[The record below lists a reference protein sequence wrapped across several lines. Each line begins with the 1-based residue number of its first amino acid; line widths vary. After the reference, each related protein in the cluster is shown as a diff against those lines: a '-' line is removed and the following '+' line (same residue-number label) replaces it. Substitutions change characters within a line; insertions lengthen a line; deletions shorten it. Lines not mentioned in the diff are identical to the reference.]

1 MIPVEMALGKV
12 LSNLPA
18 KQMELLPLLKALGA
32 VLAEEVRTDAPVPA
46 FDRAL
51 MDGYALRAADTGAGR
66 ELVVTGET
74 FAGGAQAT
82 LSPGTAIR
90 VMTGA
95 PLPVGADAVV
105 PQEEAEPSPG
115 GDRVKLAGATA
126 AGSHLA
132 RRGEEA
138 AEGTTLLK
146 PGQILR
152 PQEVGVIASI
162 GRERVKCYRRPAVCV
177 TTTGDEL
184 VELNVRPQGSQ
195 VRNSNAYMAIAQIA
209 NMGLPHAYVGIAKD
223 TVESLAQKVK
233 DGLRT
238 DVLIVVGGSGGGAR
252 DLVHDVLKR
261 EGVDMIVRGVAL
273 SPGRHFAFGRKGNI
287 LVFVLPG
294 NPVSA
299 YVCFELFVR
308 PSLAAISGFDHPCRS
323 IVPARLK
330 GEVNRIVD
338 RQQFLPAN
346 LSGAPGRR
354 EVSPLVFH
362 GAGDLAA
369 LTRANCLLLVPTG
382 AGAVAEG
389 SQVETLKL
397 DSDQQFIETEG
408 SGVFASGALA
418 ALGASRTQ
426 G

>member
-1 MIPVEMALGKV
+1 MIPVEVALSKV
-12 LSNLPA
+12 LSNLPP

-32 VLAEEVRTDAPVPA
+32 VLAEEIRADLPIPH
-46 FDRAL
+46 FDRVL
-51 MDGYALRAADTGAGR
+51 MDGYAVRAAEAAPGKD
-66 ELVVTGET
+66 LIVSGET
-74 FAGGAQAT
+74 YAGGRTAT
-82 LSPGTAIR
+82 LSSGTAIR

-95 PLPVGADAVV
+95 PLPTGADAVI
-105 PQEEAEPSPG
+105 PQEDVELSPG
-115 GDRVKLAGATA
+115 GDLVKAKAAVA
-126 AGSHLA
+126 AGDHIT
-132 RRGEEA
+132 RRGEDV
-138 AEGTTLLK
+138 AEGATLLK
-146 PGQILR
+146 TGTILR
-152 PQEVGVIASI
+152 PQEIGVIASI
-162 GRERVKCYRRPAVCV
+162 GRERIKCFRRPATCV

-184 VELNVRPQGSQ
+184 VELNVKPKESQ
-195 VRNSNAYMAIAQIA
+195 IRNSNAYMVIAQIA

-261 EGVDMIVRGVAL
+261 EGVEVLVRGVAI

-299 YVCFELFVR
+299 FVCFELFVR
-308 PSLAAISGFDHPCRS
+308 PALAATAGFDQPCRS
-323 IVPARLK
+323 VVPATLR
-330 GEVNRIVD
+330 VD
-338 RQQFLPAN
+338 IERMKERQQFLPAN
-346 LSGAPGRR
+346 LTGAPGRR
-354 EVSPLVFH
+354 EVERVSWK

-369 LTRANCLLLVPTG
+369 LSRANCLMLIPPGEGVI
-382 AGAVAEG
+382 AAG

-397 DSDQQFIETEG
+397 DADQQFVETEG
-408 SGVFASGALA
+408 SGVFAGGAH
-418 ALGASRTQ
+418 GAGKSQ